1 MEFHISRQAREK
13 YQFDLSLFS
22 FDGNVILANF
32 HSARLFAQKINE
44 KRDLVHFPEQAAR
57 AGEINAMGL
66 LDEIMHMVIDAYRKQ
81 KNPAVLSKAIQ
92 WLENSLKPEVLDRVL
107 LRFIQDY
114 PPLSVHNR
122 QITALEYL
130 TGSTDGIPNR
140 NMIVEELLMLW
151 ITNMNPA
158 VLPYLDLFDDSLLEN
173 ETAYLKFMSDLHA
186 FFEDIVLID
195 NLYDPD
201 EIYEFC
207 HEGILKRGMMDGSR
221 YVPYDPEIHYVCFV
235 DNCNLFRASGSEKHT
250 LMEKWVSNYAAA
262 KLAKQYKWTVVNVL
276 QQTLDS
282 DKEQYTRSGASIVKK
297 LEPSLYRLGNN
308 KEISRDHHVMIGMF
322 APSFYGV
329 DEYHKYKIDDFRHSF
344 RCLSILKNRRGA
356 PRGHIDCLLKHNTF
370 FFEEL
375 PHPEKEPERL
385 AEVLREFRRLQGG
398 DNTY

>member
-1 MEFHISRQAREK
+1 MDIDSRIEELKQISRNKRK
-13 YQFDLSLFS
+13 GIFT
-22 FDGNVILANF
+22 IHTPLA
-32 HSARLFAQKINE
+32 AL
-44 KRDLVHFPEQAAR
+44 
-57 AGEINAMGL
+57 
-66 LDEIMHMVIDAYRKQ
+66 
-81 KNPAVLSKAIQ
+81 PA
-92 WLENSLKPEVLDRVL
+92 LDRFLGGLQRGTV
-107 LRFIQDY
+107 
-114 PPLSVHNR
+114 VG
-122 QITALEYL
+122 ITAEPNVGKTPLCKSFLYSLYIAKQLNPKIKFKALFFALEESKEDFIDTLIISFY
-130 TGSTDGIPNR
+130 
-140 NMIVEELLMLW
+140 
-151 ITNMNPA
+151 
-158 VLPYLDLFDDSLLEN
+158 
-173 ETAYLKFMSDLHA
+173 YLKHHKYIEYKQLVSTSINDVPDSFWDHIDELRNDLHA